1 MADYPKLTVLYEKLR
16 GKVFELNKDQM
27 TVGRRDGNDIVIK
40 DSSLSGHHADIIR
53 TMRDGKTVYFIR
65 DNDSTNGTRVN
76 NIPIT
81 EQELKNSDIILFG
94 GVEVLFDSNDGSEAQ
109 VGSTTVTID
118 ISQLDSNTSTV
129 PKMTSLDPFA
139 DTVDR
144 KSVMLQR
151 LMLGVY
157 ILLALGIVAVVGYLI
172 YAIADKL

>member
-1 MADYPKLTVLYEKLR
+1 M
-16 GKVFELNKDQM
+16 
-27 TVGRRDGNDIVIK
+27 
-40 DSSLSGHHADIIR
+40 
-53 TMRDGKTVYFIR
+53 
-65 DNDSTNGTRVN
+65 
-76 NIPIT
+76 
-81 EQELKNSDIILFG
+81 KNSDIILFG

-157 ILLALGIVAVVGYLI
+157 ILLALGIVAVVVYLI
-172 YAIADKL
+172 ISISNTL